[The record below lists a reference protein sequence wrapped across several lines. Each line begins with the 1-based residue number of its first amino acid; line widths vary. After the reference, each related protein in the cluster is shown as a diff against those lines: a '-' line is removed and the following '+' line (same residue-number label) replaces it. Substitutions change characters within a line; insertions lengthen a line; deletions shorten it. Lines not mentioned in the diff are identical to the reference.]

1 MPLPDIQLDDRS
13 YANLVTELR
22 RRIPAY
28 TPEWTDYNES
38 DPGIALIELF
48 SWLADLLIYRI
59 NQIPDKAYVSF
70 LQMIGIQL
78 TLPAPAKAY
87 LTFTLTSKD
96 LPNAV
101 PIPSGTKVGLANASA
116 GPITFETTDDLNATG
131 ASLVAVQTF
140 DGAVYSAVNNF
151 NPVDGSF
158 YYAFSAPPQDSTAPQ
173 PNVAPQANA
182 ALYMGFDRAF
192 PAFPSTSSN
201 YPLTILLSTPSV
213 TGSAQ
218 GGKQSTQNISPPIQG
233 VLEYS
238 TASGWGSIHIVSDE
252 TNSLTQTGVIVFQ
265 APADWAAVQYGALRK
280 NSDPA
285 LYWLRYRIDQV
296 FGSGYQSPPKLTNI
310 LVNTVM
316 ALNAETVSGEV
327 LGASNGLPN
336 QTFQISHAPVL
347 PNDPPVTGIVLVDE
361 GDGNGPTLWSEVP
374 NFSTSDR
381 NSKVYTLDYASGLV
395 TFGDG
400 VNGKIPHW
408 LSGDG
413 SNLEPADVPNIWVT
427 RYRSGGGSAGNAGS
441 NSITSLIDTV
451 PFVASVT
458 NLLPST
464 LGADEETVE
473 HAEARAPQAI
483 RTLSRAV
490 TPEDFVA
497 LALLTPGARI
507 QRATAIPLQRPQ
519 TQVVR
524 TSDGTVITPPPAP
537 GVVTVIIVPD
547 GPDPR
552 KPVASDQTKS
562 AVAAYLDQY
571 RLVTCELYVTTP
583 VYRLVEI
590 EASVTVDPGAAPSGV
605 DTAIENALLAF
616 YNPLTGGQQ
625 GTGWDFGG
633 TIYVSDAYRQI
644 LDVTGV
650 LRIEGSI
657 NIHVD
662 GKQQAADE
670 DIALEPFELVYSM
683 NHTLNVSYPQ

>member
-1 MPLPDIQLDDRS
+1 MALPDIQLDNRS
-13 YANLVTELR
+13 YTDLVNELR

-28 TPEWTDYNES
+28 TPEWTDYNDS

-48 SWLADLLIYRI
+48 SWLADILIYRI
-59 NQIPDKAYVSF
+59 NQVPDKAYVQF

-78 TLPAPAKAY
+78 GLPAPAQAY

-101 PIPSGTKVGLANASA
+101 VIPGGTQVGLANASA
-116 GPITFETTDDLNATG
+116 GPVVFQTVADLPATG
-131 ASLVAVQTF
+131 AALAAVQTF
-140 DGAVYSAVNNF
+140 DGAVYSIVNNV

-158 YYAFSAPPQDSTAPQ
+158 YYAFSADNVPPQAG
-173 PNVAPQANA
+173 A
-182 ALYMGFDRAF
+182 ALYIGFDRAF
-192 PAFPSTSSN
+192 PASGYN
-201 YPLTILLSTPSV
+201 YPITIRVSTPSV
-213 TGSAQ
+213 TGLAQ
-218 GGKQSTQNISPPIQG
+218 GGQDTQNISPPING

-238 TASGWGSIHIVSDE
+238 TASGWGSVSHVSDG
-252 TNSLTQTGVIVFQ
+252 TNCLTQTGVILFQ

-280 NSDPA
+280 TSDPA

-296 FGSGYQSPPKLTNI
+296 LGTGYQSPPKITNI
-310 LVNTVM
+310 LVNTVQ
-316 ALNAETVSGEV
+316 ALNSVTQSGEV

-336 QTFQISHAPVL
+336 QSFQLSQAPVL
-347 PNDPPVTGIVLVDE
+347 PNPPGVTGIVLVDE
-361 GDGNGPTLWSEVP
+361 GDGNGPTLWTEVP
-374 NFSTSDR
+374 DFSGSGRDD
-381 NSKVYTLDYASGLV
+381 KVYTLDYISGIV

-400 VNGKIPHW
+400 VHGKIPHW

-413 SNLEPADVPNIWVT
+413 TNLETSDLQNIQVT
-427 RYRSGGGSAGNAGS
+427 QYQSGGGSAGNAGS

-458 NLLPST
+458 NLLPSV
-464 LGADEETVE
+464 LGADQETVE

-483 RTLSRAV
+483 RNLGRAV
-490 TPEDFVA
+490 TPDDFVA

-507 QRATAIPLQRPQ
+507 QRANAIPLQRPQ

-524 TSDGTVITPPPAP
+524 APDGTVITPTPAP
-537 GVVTVIIVPD
+537 GVITVIVVPD
-547 GPDPR
+547 GPDPA
-552 KPVASDQTKS
+552 KPVANDQIMA
-562 AVAAYLDQY
+562 AVAAYLDKY
-571 RLVTCELYVTTP
+571 RLVTTELYVTTP
-583 VYRLVEI
+583 VYRQVEI
-590 EASVTVDPGAAPSGV
+590 RANVTIEPGARDV
-605 DTAIENALLAF
+605 HTALKNALLAF

-657 NIHVD
+657 DIYVD
-662 GKQQAADE
+662 NKLQPPDK
-670 DIALEPFELVYSM
+670 DIALQPFELVYSKS
-683 NHTLNVSYPQ
+683 HTLNVSYPQ